1 MKTWRRCVE
10 EGMRRMNIWGH
21 KENESCWW
29 RLVIVL
35 QGGKPG
41 SEGALE
47 VDREGRPAERP
58 IKTW

>member
-1 MKTWRRCVE
+1 
-10 EGMRRMNIWGH
+10 MRRMNIWGH